1 MATWPG
7 LCTILVQSVEKE
19 LAAAAGKKRGPEA
32 AVSKAFKRFVQTA
45 EDERRSGTASL
56 MQYMHSC

>member
-1 MATWPG
+1 
-7 LCTILVQSVEKE
+7 VQSVEKE